1 MYLYL
6 QRRLGDHM
14 AEFLLR
20 TYGLGQDIFAVEFVV
35 EQPPRIELGD
45 YAFPLAFGLAKRLR
59 KSPLKIAQEIVDGI
73 GPVEG
78 FEKLEVAGAGYI
90 NAHVDRAEFAAALV
104 KDTLPKP
111 KVPQPKLPVRP
122 LGKVLV
128 EHSSINPNKAA
139 HIGHLRNAILGD
151 TFVRLLRFAGRE
163 VDVQNYIDNTGV
175 QVADVVVGLVYI
187 KKRATLAQV
196 KEYLARRHIGE
207 KQYAGADPATDEL
220 ADVLLDL
227 DPSEEEVKTEDLPP
241 DPVPIDHEMWK
252 LYARVS
258 GWYDA
263 PGEEEK
269 RKLLRSQVLHAIEKG
284 DNELAEIADFVS
296 TEILKRHLETM
307 ERLDIQYD
315 FLPRES
321 EILHLH
327 FWDAAFTKLKEAG
340 VLRREDWGKNAGCWV
355 MARPGRVYV
364 SQSQSGRGVTTVAEK
379 IEIDP
384 RELIVEVYTLHGRE
398 GVRLTH
404 VPTKTMASCDHYES
418 QDENEQKARASLEFE
433 LSERQS
439 QKVIVRSNGTVGYV
453 GKDIAYHMWKFGLLG
468 RDFGYRK
475 FFRYPNAHDCWIS
488 AMEGEKE
495 HPHFGDVAEIYNVID
510 ARQSEA
516 QNTVIEALRGL
527 GHDEAA
533 DRYTH
538 FSYEMVALT
547 PRCATELGYE
557 LSEEDRARPW
567 IEVSGR
573 KGFGVK
579 ADDLLDALI
588 ASAGKEVDARHPEL
602 SEAER
607 ASIAAQIA
615 IGALRYFMLKFTKPS
630 VIAFDF
636 KDALSFEGDT
646 GPYAQ
651 YAVVRASNIFRKGG
665 LDPENFSRDAAGRFS
680 LSPDSAGASRDEASL
695 VSTEGFAKHLT
706 GESANDIWELWLAA
720 AKTSYIVSQ
729 CIAATEPAYLAKH
742 AFQLAQLFST
752 FYHRYPILSE
762 ADEGRRKFLL
772 ATVAVVRRELIRV
785 LAAMGIGVPP
795 VM

>member
-1 MYLYL
+1 LYRSL
-6 QRRLGDHM
+6 ERRLVEHLR
-14 AEFLLR
+14 EFLRR
-20 TYGLGQDIFAVEFVV
+20 TYDLEIANIVV
-35 EQPPRIELGD
+35 EQPPKIEFGE
-45 YAFPLAFGLAKRLR
+45 YALPIAFELAKKLR
-59 KSPLKIAQEIVDGI
+59 KAPRKIAEEIVGGI
-73 GPVEG
+73 GAIPG
-78 FEKLEVAGAGYI
+78 FEKFEVAGAGYI
-90 NAHVDRAEFAAALV
+90 NARVNRAELATALAVDESPAADV
-104 KDTLPKP
+104 LP
-111 KVPQPKLPVRP
+111 
-122 LGKVLV
+122 GKVLV

-175 QVADVVVGLVYI
+175 QVADVVVGFLHI
-187 KKRATLAQV
+187 EKRSRAQIEALAAAPRFDYV
-196 KEYLARRHIGE
+196 CW
-207 KQYAGADPATDEL
+207 D
-220 ADVLLDL
+220 
-227 DPSEEEVKTEDLPP
+227 
-241 DPVPIDHEMWK
+241 

-258 GWYDA
+258 QWY
-263 PGEEEK
+263 EEDK
-269 RKLLRSQVLHAIEKG
+269 SNLQARAAMLRVIEEG
-284 DNELAEIADFVS
+284 NNETAEIADLISIAV
-296 TEILKRHLETM
+296 LKRHLETM
-307 ERLDIQYD
+307 DRLDIEYD

-340 VLRREDWGKNAGCWV
+340 VLTYEAEGKNKGCWI
-355 MARPGRVYV
+355 MRRAGT
-364 SQSQSGRGVTTVAEK
+364 SKSETAENAENAEN
-379 IEIDP
+379 IEIKEED
-384 RELIVEVYTLHGRE
+384 
-398 GVRLTH
+398 
-404 VPTKTMASCDHYES
+404 
-418 QDENEQKARASLEFE
+418 
-433 LSERQS
+433 

-475 FFRYPNAHDCWIS
+475 FYRYPNSHDCWIS
-488 AMEGEKE
+488 TTNGERD

-547 PRCATELGYE
+547 PRCAAELGYN
-557 LSEEDRARPW
+557 LSEEDKARSW

-588 ASAGKEVDARHPEL
+588 TSAGKEVDARHPEL

-607 ASIAAQIA
+607 ASIATQIA

-665 LDPENFSRDAAGRFS
+665 LDPDGYGRDAA
-680 LSPDSAGASRDEASL
+680 SR
-695 VSTEGFAKHLT
+695 VSTEDFSKFLN
-706 GESANDIWELWLAA
+706 GESGNDIWELWLAA

-729 CIAATEPAYLAKH
+729 CIATTEPAYLAKH
-742 AFQLAQLFST
+742 VFQLAQLFST
-752 FYHRYPILSE
+752 FYHRCPILSE
-762 ADEGRRKFLL
+762 ADESRRKFLL
-772 ATVAVVRRELIRV
+772 ATTAVVRRELIRV
-785 LAAMGIGVPP
+785 LAAMGISVPP

>member
-1 MYLYL
+1 V
-6 QRRLGDHM
+6 G
-14 AEFLLR
+14 A
-20 TYGLGQDIFAVEFVV
+20 I
-35 EQPPRIELGD
+35 P
-45 YAFPLAFGLAKRLR
+45 
-59 KSPLKIAQEIVDGI
+59 
-73 GPVEG
+73 G
-78 FEKLEVAGAGYI
+78 FEKFEVAGGGYI
-90 NAHVDRAEFAAALV
+90 NVRVSRAELATALAADRSPAA
-104 KDTLPKP
+104 D
-111 KVPQPKLPVRP
+111 VPA
-122 LGKVLV
+122 GKVLV

-175 QVADVVVGLVYI
+175 QVADVVVGFLHI
-187 KKRATLAQV
+187 EKKSRAQIEALAAAPRFD
-196 KEYLARRHIGE
+196 YRCW
-207 KQYAGADPATDEL
+207 D
-220 ADVLLDL
+220 
-227 DPSEEEVKTEDLPP
+227 
-241 DPVPIDHEMWK
+241 

-258 GWYDA
+258 QWY
-263 PGEEEK
+263 EEDK
-269 RKLLRSQVLHAIEKG
+269 ANLQARAAMLHLIEEG
-284 DNELAEIADFVS
+284 NNETAAIADLISIAV
-296 TEILKRHLETM
+296 LKRHLETM
-307 ERLDIQYD
+307 DRLDIEYD
-315 FLPRES
+315 FLPRER

-327 FWDAAFTKLKEAG
+327 FWEAAFTKLKESG
-340 VLRREDWGKNAGCWV
+340 VLTYENEGKNKGCWV
-355 MARPGRVYV
+355 MRRAGTAAKPL
-364 SQSQSGRGVTTVAEK
+364 TTGDTEDTGEK
-379 IEIDP
+379 ITEED
-384 RELIVEVYTLHGRE
+384 
-398 GVRLTH
+398 
-404 VPTKTMASCDHYES
+404 
-418 QDENEQKARASLEFE
+418 
-433 LSERQS
+433 
-439 QKVIVRSNGTVGYV
+439 QKVIVRSSGTVGYV

-475 FFRYPNAHDCWIS
+475 FYRYPNAHDCWIS
-488 AMEGEKE
+488 TTDGEKG

-527 GHDEAA
+527 GHGEAA

-547 PRCATELGYE
+547 PRCAAELGYK
-557 LSEEDRARPW
+557 LSEEDKGRSW

-588 ASAGKEVDARHPEL
+588 TSARKEVDARHPEL

-607 ASIAAQIA
+607 AGIATQIA

-665 LDPENFSRDAAGRFS
+665 FDPESFC
-680 LSPDSAGASRDEASL
+680 RDEASL
-695 VSTEGFAKHLT
+695 VPTEGFSNFLN
-706 GESANDIWELWLAA
+706 GESGNDIWELWLAA

-729 CIAATEPAYLAKH
+729 CIATTEPAYLAKH
-742 AFQLAQLFST
+742 TFQLAQLFNT

-772 ATVAVVRRELIRV
+772 ATAAVVRRELIRV
-785 LAAMGIGVPP
+785 LAAMGISVPP